1 MKPYLS
7 CILALLFITQSNA
20 QTSSTPGEG
29 VWANYDFVPGHE
41 ILTYHDFESDQVGN
55 FPDHVQYLNGDMEV
69 VRLADGNQVLRTKN
83 EGRFLVA
90 TAATL
95 PKKYTIEFRVS
106 ATDKRSKVMMYSPAE
121 KAPIKSPGNLLAG
134 IIEPAGAGLTVGK
147 YATGPKATQ
156 KLAEGAFV
164 KKWIDV
170 RIAVDG
176 TYWKMYVNEKRVS
189 NIPQVEVPR
198 GEGLAF
204 YYSVYPYDD
213 GEVYI
218 DDIRIAA
225 GGRSMLYE
233 ELEANGLV
241 ITHGILFDT
250 NKADLKPESTP
261 TLMDIATLLKKHK
274 NVKLR
279 IEGHTDN
286 TGVDAANLLLSKER
300 AGSVRDWLINTQG
313 IDIERLTIEGH
324 GANKPV
330 DSNDT
335 ATGRQANRRV
345 ELHKY

>member
-1 MKPYLS
+1 MKTMLS
-7 CILALLFITQSNA
+7 FLFTLLLITQSYA
-20 QTSSTPGEG
+20 QTNASPGEG
-29 VWANYDFVPGHE
+29 VWANYDFVPGHKV
-41 ILTYHDFESDQVGN
+41 LAYHDFESDLVGN
-55 FPDHVQYLNGDMEV
+55 FPNHVQYLNGDMEV
-69 VRLADGNQVLRTKN
+69 VRLADDNQVLRTKN

-90 TAATL
+90 TNATL
-95 PKKYTIEFRVS
+95 PEKYTVEFRIS

-121 KAPIKSPGNLLAG
+121 KAPIKSPGDILAG
-134 IIEPAGAGLTVGK
+134 IIEPAGAGLSVGK
-147 YATGPKATQ
+147 YVTGPKATQ

-176 TYWKMYVNEKRVS
+176 AYWKMYINEKRVS

-198 GEGLAF
+198 GDGLAF

-233 ELEANGLV
+233 ELQANGMV

-261 TLMDIATLLKKHK
+261 TLMDIAGLLKKHK
-274 NVKLR
+274 DVKLR

-286 TGVDAANLLLSKER
+286 TGADEANLLLSKAR
-300 AGSVRDWLINTQG
+300 ADSVRDWLINTQG
-313 IDIERLTIEGH
+313 IDSARLTVEGH
-324 GANKPV
+324 GASKPV
-330 DSNDT
+330 DSNGT
-335 ATGRQANRRV
+335 SAGRQANRRV
-345 ELHKY
+345 ELHQF